1 MYRICGKGGHMTIRT
16 YTKAIL
22 LAALVTLSLGG
33 FLLHVRIHLVSQNS
47 ANLIPLISG
56 VLSILVI
63 PLLFSFKK
71 TVEYGYVL
79 NGILVIIGTI
89 GMAHFSIVHWPAPAT
104 AGSII
109 FKTMLADIVM
119 LWSKLFIGKAL
130 FDLEFFGYDQGKT
143 KKGTTYRYPNL
154 GWWLVHLAAIILV
167 YFLGNQLW
175 RHL

>member
-1 MYRICGKGGHMTIRT
+1 MTIRT

-22 LAALVTLSLGG
+22 LTALVTLSLGG
-33 FLLHVRIHLVSQNS
+33 FLLHVRIHPVSQNS

-89 GMAHFSIVHWPAPAT
+89 GMAHFSIVNWPAPAT

-109 FKTMLADIVM
+109 FKTMLIDILI
-119 LWSKLFIGKAL
+119 LWSKFFIGKAL
-130 FDLEFFGYDQGKT
+130 FDLEFFGYDPHKA
-143 KKGTTYRYPNL
+143 KKGITYRYPNL
-154 GWWLVHLAAIILV
+154 GWWLVHLVAISLV
-167 YFLGNQLW
+167 YFLGNLLW
-175 RHL
+175 RQL